1 METRRGAAA
10 AATRIFYGHPSRAA
24 ANLRLILLVLRA
36 ERFND
41 CKSMCQLKLGC
52 HALNEEY
59 RYDPIND
66 VARLGPSMTS
76 GCRAT
81 LKNGDPLQAR
91 LWKGTTERMRLQKA
105 LQNPRSVA
113 SIRLKYLLEDAS
125 ENGGRDPPDRDTL
138 QAAERRLLAEKE
150 VLDEVLRRA
159 RGEDPSGEDPFY
171 EDPRSGELR

>member
-1 METRRGAAA
+1 MPRAQRGIPLRPHQRRGPPGTVDDERLPRDPQERRSPAGTALEGHDRAHAA
-10 AATRIFYGHPSRAA
+10 
-24 ANLRLILLVLRA
+24 
-36 ERFND
+36 
-41 CKSMCQLKLGC
+41 
-52 HALNEEY
+52 
-59 RYDPIND
+59 
-66 VARLGPSMTS
+66 
-76 GCRAT
+76 
-81 LKNGDPLQAR
+81 
-91 LWKGTTERMRLQKA
+91 QKA

-113 SIRLKYLLEDAS
+113 STRLKYLLEDAS